1 MSLVSRR
8 TVLALAAGGAAAIA
22 VPQAAQARS
31 AARSAPFRL
40 TLPEPT
46 GRYPIGTTALHLTD
60 AARKDPW
67 TSAARRELMVSV
79 WYPAFPVG
87 PRAPYAPPGSAGPLA
102 EDVSGVLGLPAGSID
117 YAGTPTHAHADAPA
131 LGRHPVI
138 LYSPGAGTSRILGTH
153 HVEDLASRG
162 YVVVTIDHTGEA
174 PVEFPGGRVAPVVAD
189 SNNPRRTVAVRV
201 ADIRFVLDSLADLA
215 ESEDAPDRL
224 GRALDLRRIGM
235 FGYSQGGFAAAE
247 TMLQDH
253 RIKAGVN
260 LDGTLQYG
268 FPDGDLSESA
278 QQGIDRPFLLFGAQ
292 GHAHVPN
299 PESPLNDPSW
309 TSFWNAR
316 SGWKLDLEIPAGTH
330 GSFADYQFSVPAIAA
345 RFGLPPEQIAGH
357 LGTVDP
363 AVSIRAQR
371 AYLGAFFDQFLRNQ
385 PQPLL
390 RHPSPK
396 YPQIVFHP

>member
-22 VPQAAQARS
+22 IPQAAQARS
-31 AARSAPFRL
+31 APYRL
-40 TLPEPT
+40 TLPERT
-46 GRYPIGTTALHLTD
+46 GRYPIGTTALHLID

-67 TSAARRELMVSV
+67 TSAARRELMVGV

-87 PRAPYAPPGSAGPLA
+87 SKAPYAPSRAAGPLA
-102 EDVSGVLGLPAGSID
+102 DDVSGFLGLPAGSID

-162 YVVVTIDHTGEA
+162 YVMVTIDHTGEA
-174 PVEFPGGRVAPVVAD
+174 PVEFPSGRVAPVVAD
-189 SNNPRRTVAVRV
+189 SNNPRMTVAVRV
-201 ADIRFVLDSLADLA
+201 ADIRFVLDSLAELA
-215 ESEDAPDRL
+215 ESEEAPGHL
-224 GRALDLRRIGM
+224 GRALDLGRVGM

-247 TMLQDH
+247 TMLQDD

-268 FPDGDLSESA
+268 FPDGELSESA
-278 QQGIDRPFLLFGAQ
+278 KRGLDRPFLLFGAQ

-309 TSFWNAR
+309 TSFWKAQ
-316 SGWKLDLEIPAGTH
+316 SGWKLDLEIPTGTH

-345 RFGLPPEQIAGH
+345 RFGLPPDQIAGL

-363 AVSIRAQR
+363 AASIRAQR
-371 AYLGAFFDQFLRNQ
+371 AYLGAFFDQFLRKQ

-390 RHPSPK
+390 RRASPK
-396 YPQIVFHP
+396 YPEVVFHP